1 MAIERIGVVG
11 AGMMGA
17 EIAYI
22 FALSGASVKLS
33 DASVEALARARARHE
48 ALLTKAVEKGA
59 IDRDGADDV
68 LMRLEGTTDLA
79 DFADRDMVIEAV
91 FEDQEVKG
99 GIFKRLD
106 DILPADCLIA
116 SNTSS
121 ISISVLA
128 SYLSEARRPN
138 FMGLH
143 FFSPVSR
150 MKLVEAISA
159 FETDPAALKRAQDAC
174 EAAGKVAIPV
184 KDVVGFAVNRLLMA
198 FFIEANKLVEEG
210 VATPED
216 IDTACRLGLGH
227 PVGPFKL
234 LDEVSN
240 PLALQVMDILHD
252 AYGERFHPPLL
263 MKQMVH
269 SGRHGRKAGRGWYD
283 YRGGA

>member
-1 MAIERIGVVG
+1 MTVDKVGVVG

-17 EIAYI
+17 EIALV
-22 FALSGASVKLS
+22 FAQSGASVLLA
-33 DASVEALARARARHE
+33 DTGQEALERARAR
-48 ALLTKAVEKGA
+48 LGKIVDKSVDKGA
-59 IDRDGADDV
+59 IDRAEADATLD
-68 LMRLEGTTDLA
+68 RLDFTQDLQS
-79 DFADRDMVIEAV
+79 FADRELVIEAV
-91 FEDQEVKG
+91 FEDREVKG
-99 GIFKRLD
+99 EIFKRLD
-106 DILPADCLIA
+106 AILPADCLIA

-128 SYLSEARRPN
+128 SYLSESRRPN

-150 MKLVEAISA
+150 MKLVEAISGFDTDA
-159 FETDPAALKRAQDAC
+159 GALDRAIETCR
-174 EAAGKVAIPV
+174 AAGKVAVPV

-198 FFIEANKLVEEG
+198 FFVEANKLVEEG

-240 PLALQVMDILHD
+240 PLALQVMEILQD

-263 MKQMVH
+263 MKQMVE

-283 YRGGA
+283 YREEG